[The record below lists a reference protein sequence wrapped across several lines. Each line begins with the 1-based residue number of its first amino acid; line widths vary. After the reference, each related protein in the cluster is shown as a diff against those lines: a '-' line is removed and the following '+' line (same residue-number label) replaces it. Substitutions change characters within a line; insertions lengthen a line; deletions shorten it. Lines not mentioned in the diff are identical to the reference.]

1 MDKKEAIKKSGAK
14 SNCSQWFYLCCGF
27 LVVIL
32 GLFAMTLKY
41 NLTMSAN
48 QVKLEHQNQE
58 LKKEIQEV
66 ERVNGKEKQDIRDLQ
81 EKVKDLERKLNHG

>member
-1 MDKKEAIKKSGAK
+1 
-14 SNCSQWFYLCCGF
+14 
-27 LVVIL
+27 
-32 GLFAMTLKY
+32 MTLKY

-66 ERVNGKEKQDIRDLQ
+66 ERVNGKEKQQIKELQ

>member
-1 MDKKEAIKKSGAK
+1 
-14 SNCSQWFYLCCGF
+14 
-27 LVVIL
+27 
-32 GLFAMTLKY
+32 MTLKY

-66 ERVNGKEKQDIRDLQ
+66 ERVNGKEKQQIKELQ
-81 EKVKDLERKLNHG
+81 EKVKDLENKLQQKQ

>member
-1 MDKKEAIKKSGAK
+1 MGKNNQIKKN
-14 SNCSQWFYLCCGF
+14 NCSQWFYLCCGF

-48 QVKLEHQNQE
+48 QVKLENQNQE

-66 ERVNGKEKQDIRDLQ
+66 ERVNGKEKRDIANLQ
-81 EKVKDLERKLNHG
+81 QEVKELKEKLKGGQHD

>member
-1 MDKKEAIKKSGAK
+1 M
-14 SNCSQWFYLCCGF
+14 
-27 LVVIL
+27 VIL

-48 QVKLEHQNQE
+48 QVKLENQNQE

-66 ERVNGKEKQDIRDLQ
+66 ERVNGKEKRDIANL
-81 EKVKDLERKLNHG
+81 